1 MPDRPAQFRYGAVF
15 SLVLALAVF
24 VIAAP
29 SATWSRSV
37 ALAIE
42 GAALVVAVATA
53 RERKEIRY
61 RNALIVGVATIVLIG
76 LVDTGT
82 APRGF
87 TDAANAIITAAIPV
101 VIVQGVFRL
110 LRERGVTAQA
120 VAGAL
125 AMYIA
130 VGLVFAWIIGFV
142 THVSSTPYFAQHTER
157 HGRRPGLLQLHRA
170 DDHRLR
176 RLLRRDSGRARH
188 RGDRDA
194 HRAALPRHRHRS
206 SDRQLRQ
213 PAGANV
219 SRAPH
224 AVPTPDR
231 SRGREY
237 TGRSRGQDDESDDAR
252 VRA

>member
-1 MPDRPAQFRYGAVF
+1 MPCRIGDSVPDRPAQFRYGAVF

-76 LVDTGT
+76 LVATGT

-130 VGLVFAWIIGFV
+130 LGLVFASIVGFV
-142 THVSSTPYFAQHTER
+142 THVSSTPYFAQHT
-157 HGRRPGLLQLHRA
+157 
-170 DDHRLR
+170 
-176 RLLRRDSGRARH
+176 SGTV
-188 RGDRDA
+188 GDRVYFSFTVLTTTGFGDFSA
-194 HRAALPRHRHRS
+194 ETPVGHAIAVIEMLTG
-206 SDRQLRQ
+206 QLYLVTVI
-213 PAGANV
+213 GVLIGNFV
-219 SRAPH
+219 SRRAP
-224 AVPTPDR
+224 T
-231 SRGREY
+231 
-237 TGRSRGQDDESDDAR
+237 
-252 VRA
+252 